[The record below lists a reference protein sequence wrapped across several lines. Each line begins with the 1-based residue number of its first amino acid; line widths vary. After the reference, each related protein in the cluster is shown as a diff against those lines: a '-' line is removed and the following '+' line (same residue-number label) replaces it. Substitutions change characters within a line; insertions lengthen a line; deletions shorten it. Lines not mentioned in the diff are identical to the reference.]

1 MTLTSWGPA
10 LDAEIAYRQERA
22 RLAWPLRRRAPRR
35 ARSVE
40 PADRG
45 QAALPPDPQDDCAP
59 SAPAALRALDGG
71 GARRRS
77 LRGSEA
83 WPAA

>member
-1 MTLTSWGPA
+1 MTMTSWGPA

-22 RLAWPLRRRAPRR
+22 RLAWPQRRRAPRR
-35 ARSVE
+35 TASVAR
-40 PADRG
+40 PAV
-45 QAALPPDPQDDCAP
+45 QAAAPAPVPQDDCAP

-77 LRGSEA
+77 LPGSEA